1 MKNKVTVETRTVPL
15 ADVLLN
21 PKNPRIIKDDQ
32 YKRLVKSLREFPEML
47 SIREIVVDETMT
59 VLGGNMRL
67 RALQELKAKTAAVRI
82 VSGLTEDQKR
92 EFIVKDNAAFGEWDW
107 DALANEWDSLP
118 LADWGAD
125 VPEDFCSDKTVV
137 PPNDFKNMDENID
150 IEHEC
155 PKCGYKWSG
164 GK

>member
-21 PKNPRIIKDDQ
+21 PKNPRIIKDEQ
-32 YKRLVKSLREFPEML
+32 YKRLVKSLRDFPEML
-47 SIREIVVDETMT
+47 SIREIVVDESMT
-59 VLGGNMRL
+59 VLCGNMRL
-67 RALQELKAKTAAVRI
+67 RALQDLKAKTVAVRI

-92 EFIVKDNAAFGEWDW
+92 ELIVKDNAAFGEWDW

-118 LADWGAD
+118 LADWGVD
-125 VPEDFCSDKTVV
+125 VPEDWGANETVV